1 MRGEREGKSR
11 WWLKVKKMKAPWLWT
26 LLAMILHKF
35 WLIMK
40 DGDDDDD
47 DDDDGR
53 LCWWWC
59 SWCYVA
65 WIKVSKMIVT
75 CVIWISNI
83 CVMYVVWQSGM
94 DYGIWLCDAINVA
107 YVIVWCYGTWWC
119 YVLDESWVVS
129 PSSKCLCIKCYVW
142 IEV

>member
-1 MRGEREGKSR
+1 MGIDNPCYVIYCYVVR
-11 WWLKVKKMKAPWLWT
+11 
-26 LLAMILHKF
+26 F

-40 DGDDDDD
+40 DD

-53 LCWWWC
+53 LCWWCC

-65 WIKVSKMIVT
+65 WIKVNKMIVT

-94 DYGIWLCDAINVA
+94 DYGIWLCDAMNVA
-107 YVIVWCYGTWWC
+107 YVIVDAMVHDDVMC
-119 YVLDESWVVS
+119 
-129 PSSKCLCIKCYVW
+129 
-142 IEV
+142 